1 MQRIQGNLHFLYF
14 KLLQYVKLSAT
25 RSNLQKDGLHF
36 RQPWVLR
43 VQEEVRSL
51 RQKVDEMAAE
61 LAQLKELLTR
71 K

>member
-1 MQRIQGNLHFLYF
+1 MKKMKKHCDM
-14 KLLQYVKLSAT
+14 LQFDCDAEHGIPSS
-25 RSNLQKDGLHF
+25 SNLQKDGLHF

-61 LAQLKELLTR
+61 IAQLKDLLTR